1 MDDKQSKQDPRKE
14 EMEKQEAERRKKLAG
29 AKKEI
34 ETSQEPLPD
43 DKSNTDEQVSD
54 GSANAFENK

>member
-43 DKSNTDEQVSD
+43 DKSNTDEQESD